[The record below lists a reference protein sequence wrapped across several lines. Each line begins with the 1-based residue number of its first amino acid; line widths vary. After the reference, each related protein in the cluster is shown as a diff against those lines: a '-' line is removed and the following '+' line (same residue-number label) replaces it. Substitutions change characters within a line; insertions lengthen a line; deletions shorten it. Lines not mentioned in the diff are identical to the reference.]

1 MAATIRGVV
10 FDDLNNNG
18 TLNPGEPGIPNAYV
32 VIRDPNGVC
41 TTVQTNASGV
51 YIFSNLNLAGNYTV
65 YETAI
70 NPGATCPPTNFG
82 QPAGFTNSSTFR
94 TQTINVTQTQIDNNS
109 TINGRNYGHDNPET
123 FTCRPIGY
131 QVAVPPSAANSEFVE
146 VNLVTG
152 KYNIINPDMGVRINP
167 IAYNVLDNM
176 IYGTIGTTN
185 NLTRISRDGSRTNF
199 GAITGLPNVFYTTG
213 DIDNQGNLYIYI
225 NDTATF
231 YKVDLNQN
239 SATFGQVLNSVPI
252 TPISVS
258 DWSWNPI
265 DGQLYGVTFDGIAV
279 RVNPV
284 SGNVTNL
291 TTVGVPGVSSYGAT
305 FIDASGTLYAINNA
319 TGRVY
324 RIIISGNNATG
335 ERFSQAVPTSI
346 NDGAMCHNSLIEIDF
361 GDAPD
366 PTSGTGIDNYNTLL
380 ANNGP
385 RHQIIN
391 QLTLGT
397 QVTAE
402 IDAYANLTTDATG
415 DDILQGIQDDGTT
428 LPLMSLLVTDTNYS
442 LTVDVVNNT
451 GLPAN
456 VYGWIDFNKNGVFQ
470 GNEATPVVVVPSVPG
485 VQQVVLNFTVPVGVN
500 LEPDHTFV
508 RVRVTTDQLI
518 NQNSSQ
524 TAEDTRSIGPAS
536 DGEVEDYYLQ
546 IDPAADIS
554 VVKTANP
561 NPVIPG
567 EVLTYKIDV
576 VNAGPSDAE
585 NVVLD
590 DEIPLTIKEPEF
602 SIDGGATFNPW
613 PTIYDIGTL
622 LAGEIRTI
630 LIRGTVASSA
640 TGIISNSANVISSTP
655 DPDLNNNTSIVNT
668 EVNAL
673 ADISVVKTASPNPV
687 NQGETLTYTID
698 VINAGPADAQ
708 NVVLD
713 DIIPPEIIGAEFSTD
728 GGITFS
734 PWPGSFDIGTLSNG
748 ETRTVL
754 IRGTVSPSAIG
765 IISNTAGVISST
777 PDPDLD
783 NNMSTID
790 TEINTADISVI
801 KTSDLNP
808 TFRGQILTY
817 TIRVSNAGPADAQ
830 NVVLTDAI
838 PPEIVGPEFSVDGGV
853 TFNPW
858 PGSFNIGTLLN
869 GETSTILIRGTVA
882 ASASGIISNTA
893 EVTSTTPD
901 PNPDNNTSTVD
912 IEVNA
917 LADISVIKTGS
928 PNPVISGE
936 TLTYTIDVSNFGPSL
951 AENVTLSDVIPPEI
965 IGAEFS
971 TDGGVTFN
979 PWAGS
984 LDLGTLLNG
993 ETRTILIRGTVAP
1006 VAPGFITNTADIT
1019 STTPDPNPSNNTS
1032 TVDIEVNGSTQVAD
1046 VGVFKSVEMNPV
1058 TPGETVVYPIEVSNF
1073 GPADAQNVVLTDA
1086 ISPEIIGAEF
1096 STDGGVTF
1104 NPWAGSLDIGTL
1116 PAGETRNILIR
1127 GTVSPSGI
1135 GIISNTAEVS
1145 STTEDPNPSN
1155 NASTV
1160 DVIVVP
1166 SADVSVAKTAAPNP
1180 VIPGEMLVYTIN
1192 VSNAGPSNAQNVVLT
1207 DFISPDIIG
1216 EEFSIDGGVTFNP
1229 WPGSFDIG
1237 TLLSGGTR
1245 TILIRG
1251 TVSSSATVTITNT
1264 ANITSSTPD
1273 PNLDNNES
1281 TIITEV
1287 NALADISVIKTGT
1300 PNPIVTGEILTYT
1313 IDVTNAGPADA
1324 QNVILNDEISPNV
1337 IAPEFSIDGGVTFN
1351 PWPTIYVI
1359 GTLAAGETRTI
1370 LIRGTVSP
1378 SATGVIS
1385 NTASVISSTPDPN
1398 LDNNTSTVD
1407 TEISALADIS
1417 VVKTGSANPVTPGEI
1432 LTYTIDVSNAG
1443 PADARNVVL
1452 DDAISPE
1459 IIAPEFSIDGG
1470 VTFNPW
1476 PIIYVIGTLPAGETR
1491 TILIRGT
1498 VSPSATGVITNTAVV
1513 ISSIPDPNPNNN
1525 ESTVNTEV
1533 SAVVSA
1539 DVSVV
1544 KTAITKQVRP
1554 GDTVVYTIVVSNA
1567 GPSDAQNVVLT
1578 DTIPPEIISPEF
1590 SINGGLTFNPWTGS
1604 LDIGT
1609 LPAGA
1614 SRTIIIRGKVVS
1626 SSTKC
1631 KCITTITNTARVTST
1646 TPDLEL
1652 NNNTSTATIKVCRC
1666 FIVCF
1671 KCRCCNKCKPD
1682 CKNEH

>member
-231 YKVDLNQN
+231 YQVDLNQN

-279 RVNPV
+279 RVNPFN
-284 SGNVTNL
+284 GNVTNL

-366 PTSGTGIDNYNTLL
+366 PTSGTGVDNYNTLL

-402 IDAYANLTTDATG
+402 NDAYANLTTDATG

-428 LPLMSLLVTDTNYS
+428 LPLTPLLVTDTTYS

-451 GLPAN
+451 GLPGN

-470 GNEATPVVVVPSVPG
+470 GNEATPVVVVPSDPG

-500 LEPDHTFV
+500 LKPDHTFV
-508 RVRVTTDQLI
+508 RVRVTTDELI

-546 IDPAADIS
+546 IDPVADIF
-554 VVKTANP
+554 VVKTADP
-561 NPVIPG
+561 DPVIPG

-590 DEIPLTIKEPEF
+590 DEVPPTIKAPEF

-622 LAGEIRTI
+622 LAGKTITI
-630 LIRGTVASSA
+630 LIRGIVESFA
-640 TGIISNSANVISSTP
+640 TGIISNVANVISSTP
-655 DPDLNNNTSIVNT
+655 DPDLNNNTSIVFT
-668 EVNAL
+668 QVNAL

-713 DIIPPEIIGAEFSTD
+713 DVIPPEIIGAEFSTD

-777 PDPDLD
+777 PDPNLD
-783 NNMSTID
+783 NNMSTVD

-808 TFRGQILTY
+808 AFPGEILTY
-817 TIRVSNAGPADAQ
+817 TIKVSNAGPADAE

-838 PPEIVGPEFSVDGGV
+838 PPEIVGAEFSVDGGV

-858 PGSFNIGTLLN
+858 PGSFNIGTLLD
-869 GETSTILIRGTVA
+869 GETSSILIRGTVA
-882 ASASGIISNTA
+882 ASAIGIISNTA
-893 EVTSTTPD
+893 NVTSTTPD

-928 PNPVISGE
+928 PNPVVSGE

-951 AENVTLSDVIPPEI
+951 AEDVTLSDVIPPEI
-965 IGAEFS
+965 TGAEFS
-971 TDGGVTFN
+971 TDGGITFN
-979 PWAGS
+979 PWTGS
-984 LDLGTLLNG
+984 FNLGTLLND
-993 ETRTILIRGTVAP
+993 EIRTIIIRGTVAP
-1006 VAPGFITNTADIT
+1006 VGPGFITNTVDVT
-1019 STTPDPNPSNNTS
+1019 STTLDPNLSNNTS
-1032 TVDIEVNGSTQVAD
+1032 TAVIEVNESTQVAD
-1046 VGVFKSVEMNPV
+1046 VGVYKSVDMNPI
-1058 TPGETVVYPIEVSNF
+1058 TPEEMVVYSIKVSNF
-1073 GPADAQNVVLTDA
+1073 GPADAQNVILTDN
-1086 ISPEIIGAEF
+1086 IPPEITGAEF
-1096 STDGGVTF
+1096 STDGGANF
-1104 NPWAGSLDIGTL
+1104 NPWPGSLDIGTL
-1116 PAGETRNILIR
+1116 LSGETRNILIR
-1127 GTVSPSGI
+1127 GTVSPLVT

-1145 STTEDPNPSN
+1145 SATQDPNPSN
-1155 NASTV
+1155 NTSTV
-1160 DVIVVP
+1160 DVEVVP
-1166 SADVSVAKTAAPNP
+1166 SADVSITKTSAPNP
-1180 VIPGEMLVYTIN
+1180 VIPGEILTYTIN
-1192 VSNAGPSNAQNVVLT
+1192 VFNAGPSNAQDVVLM
-1207 DFISPDIIG
+1207 DFISSDIIG
-1216 EEFSIDGGVTFNP
+1216 AEFSIDGGANFDP
-1229 WPGSFDIG
+1229 WSGSFDIG
-1237 TLLSGGTR
+1237 TILAGETK

-1251 TVSSSATVTITNT
+1251 TVSQSATGTISNT

-1273 PNLDNNES
+1273 PDLDNNE
-1281 TIITEV
+1281 TTVDTEV

-1300 PNPIVTGEILTYT
+1300 PNPVVT
-1313 IDVTNAGPADA
+1313 
-1324 QNVILNDEISPNV
+1324 
-1337 IAPEFSIDGGVTFN
+1337 
-1351 PWPTIYVI
+1351 
-1359 GTLAAGETRTI
+1359 
-1370 LIRGTVSP
+1370 
-1378 SATGVIS
+1378 
-1385 NTASVISSTPDPN
+1385 
-1398 LDNNTSTVD
+1398 
-1407 TEISALADIS
+1407 
-1417 VVKTGSANPVTPGEI
+1417 GEI

-1443 PADARNVVL
+1443 PADAQNVVL
-1452 DDAISPE
+1452 DDAISPD
-1459 IIAPEFSIDGG
+1459 IIGAEFSIDGG
-1470 VTFNPW
+1470 ANFNPW
-1476 PIIYVIGTLPAGETR
+1476 TTIYIIGTLPAGETR

-1498 VSPSATGVITNTAVV
+1498 VSPSSIGTISNTASV
-1513 ISSIPDPNPNNN
+1513 ISSTPDPDLDNN
-1525 ESTVNTEV
+1525 ETTVGTGVN
-1533 SAVVSA
+1533 ALA
-1539 DVSVV
+1539 DISVI
-1544 KTAITKQVRP
+1544 KTGIPNPVLT
-1554 GDTVVYTIVVSNA
+1554 GEILTYTIDVSNA
-1567 GPSDAQNVVLT
+1567 GPADAQNVVLDDAIPPDIIGAEFSIDGGVT
-1578 DTIPPEIISPEF
+1578 FNPWPIIYIIGTIPASETKTILIRGTVSPSATGIITNNAAVISSTPDPDLDNNETTVDTEVNALADISVIKIGSPNPVVTGEILTYKIVVSNTGPADAENVVLMDIIPPEIIRPEF
-1590 SINGGLTFNPWTGS
+1590 SINGGVTFNPWTGS
-1604 LDIGT
+1604 VVIGT
-1609 LPAGA
+1609 LKVMS
-1614 SRTIIIRGKVVS
+1614 SRTILIRGKVVS
-1626 SSTKC
+1626 SDTKC
-1631 KCITTITNTARVTST
+1631 KCTTNIINTAKVMST
-1646 TPDLEL
+1646 TPDPNL
-1652 NNNTSTATIKVCRC
+1652 NNNTSIATIKTSRYFMVCS
-1666 FIVCF
+1666 
-1671 KCRCCNKCKPD
+1671 KNSCCNKCNID
-1682 CKNEH
+1682 CYNKD